1 MNISALEFS
10 LPRATR
16 ASVTDDTLTVKLS
29 DGRTLAVPLAW
40 YPRLVHAT
48 AVERANWRLIGA
60 GAGINWPD
68 IEEDLSVESLIAGRP
83 SSESQSSLARWLEAR
98 KK

>member
-1 MNISALEFS
+1 
-10 LPRATR
+10 
-16 ASVTDDTLTVKLS
+16 
-29 DGRTLAVPLAW
+29 
-40 YPRLVHAT
+40 
-48 AVERANWRLIGA
+48 LIGA